1 MMATREESEE
11 LNRLRDLF
19 RIAKKYRESSRSV
32 TIEAVEAAEEFA
44 DEESVAFQE
53 MLFELVDELD
63 ASGVVKAP
71 SP

>member
-19 RIAKKYRESSRSV
+19 RIAKKYRESSQSV